1 MIYRTQTITLKNGT
15 VAILR
20 APAAGDG
27 EALIELLKITTG
39 ETDFLS
45 GYPEEIT
52 MTAEDEERWI
62 AGHRD
67 SPLVLDILCEI
78 DGMIIGS
85 CALTRCKPIKKRH
98 RATVGLCIRRDFW
111 NLGIGTA
118 MLGEALEAA
127 RAWGIEQVELSY
139 IEGNDRGTRLY
150 EKLGFCEI
158 ARHPDAIRLKDG
170 VSLCE
175 IFMIKTL

>member
-1 MIYRTQTITLKNGT
+1 MIYPTQTITLKNGT

-20 APAAGDG
+20 APMAGDG
-27 EALIELLKITTG
+27 KALIELLQATTG
-39 ETDFLS
+39 ETDFLAN
-45 GYPEEIT
+45 YPEEIT
-52 MTAEDEERWI
+52 LTVEEEERWI

-78 DGMIIGS
+78 DGKIVGS

-98 RATVGLCIRRDFW
+98 RATVGLCIRQSFW

-118 MLGEALEAA
+118 MLKQTLEQA
-127 RAWGIEQVELSY
+127 RVWNVEQIELCYV
-139 IEGNDRGTRLY
+139 EGNERGARLY
-150 EKLGFCEI
+150 EKLGFAEV

-170 VSLCE
+170 TSLDE
-175 IFMIKTL
+175 IFMIKKL

>member
-1 MIYRTQTITLKNGT
+1 MIFPTKTITLKNGA
-15 VAILR
+15 VAALR

-67 SPLVLDILCEI
+67 SPLTLDILCEI
-78 DGMIIGS
+78 DGMIVGS

-98 RATVGLCIRRDFW
+98 RATVGLCIRQSFW

-118 MLGEALEAA
+118 MLQETFEQA
-127 RAWGIEQVELSY
+127 RAWGVAQIELCY
-139 IEGNDRGTRLY
+139 IEGNERGARLY
-150 EKLGFCEI
+150 EKLGFCET

-170 VSLCE
+170 TSLCE
-175 IFMIKTL
+175 ICMIKKL